1 MEFKELYTKNNID
14 YGCGRLYGPFLYPS
28 DYTFSSNKK
37 GMKVIIPIR
46 DEDYIHESFYAEI
59 DEYTFFYDVIYY
71 GNLLYNELKSYIT
84 PLKKSYRYPSTFEDS
99 VPSVVSSDAINNC
112 FDKIENICRE
122 FINKYTLGFHPERYF
137 PVNYHL
143 NQGYPIFPLVNH
155 ILFIFMLHKVFEKL
169 SEGYNS
175 YCEIYNALCI
185 DSTASDIEILDTL
198 IDYVNIYSM
207 PFYNIS
213 SFHSEIIIID
223 NNIIP
228 ITKTDNLFAFA
239 FEVLQ
244 NNIST
249 RSFYSFDENS
259 SLHTYVAFRKCSGCS
274 KNIVD
279 LDMDR
284 QNFLAAPKPKTKYCD
299 DCKRKRKREVSKDYE
314 HSIRILYDELKNNV
328 NICNPK
334 LANEI
339 RNLKPKDKETKSNL
353 QRLYDEYQKEKEKNN
368 L

>member
-1 MEFKELYTKNNID
+1 MEFKELYTKNNIE
-14 YGCGRLYGPFLYPS
+14 YGCGRLYGPFRFS
-28 DYTFSSNKK
+28 KDYLFSSNKK
-37 GMKVIIPIR
+37 GIKVIIPIMN
-46 DEDYIHESFYAEI
+46 EDYSHEMFYAEV

-71 GNLLYNELKSYIT
+71 GKLLYDELKVYIT
-84 PLKKSYRYPSTFEDS
+84 PLKKSYIRPATFEDS
-99 VPSVVSSDAINNC
+99 VINVVSVDTINNC
-112 FDKIENICRE
+112 FDKIEKICRE
-122 FINKYTLGFHPERYF
+122 FIDKYTLGFCPERYF
-137 PVNYHL
+137 PVSYHL

-155 ILFIFMLHKVFEKL
+155 ILFIFMIHKVFEKL
-169 SEGYNS
+169 SDGYDS
-175 YCEIYNALCI
+175 YHEIYNALNI
-185 DSTASDIEILDTL
+185 NPTASDTEILDTL
-198 IDYVNIYSM
+198 IDYINIYSM
-207 PFYNIS
+207 PFYNIA
-213 SFHSEIIIID
+213 SFHSEIIIVD

-259 SLHTYVAFRKCSGCS
+259 SLHTYIAFRKCSGCS

-284 QNFLAAPKPKTKYCD
+284 QNFFAAPKPKTKYCD
-299 DCKRKRKREVSKDYE
+299 NCKRKHKIKSSKEYE
-314 HSIRILYDELKNNV
+314 RSIRELYDELKNNV

-339 RNLKPKDKETKSNL
+339 RNLKPKDKETKANL
-353 QRLYDEYQKEKEKNN
+353 QRLYTEYQNDKEKNN